1 MKRYAL
7 LVLSVLFAVFL
18 IWKGFVPNSKHVS
31 AIGLPPPGKEG
42 EGTDQKPLNRFN
54 ASSVGARRTNPSVQS
69 KGVSNPTNS
78 YTLVYSNLT
87 LTTVT
92 VDSPLEKLIGTDEYE
107 SLAKRDFE
115 ENIPFEKKLNKI
127 KEIIESER
135 PDSGRIYSAVRMV
148 YEMRSDVAD
157 NRKLRSELEHS
168 TNARIREI
176 DSDEKVPASERAM
189 LIQSEVNQMNIQI
202 LSLEMGAKNSYERF
216 LRQMVNLV
224 GELNEATLDRLNAF
238 EPQFSAKRLKP

>member
-7 LVLSVLFAVFL
+7 MVLVGFSIALL
-18 IWKGFVPNSKHVS
+18 IWKEIVSRHQPSSKAALDHSDQESS
-31 AIGLPPPGKEG
+31 A
-42 EGTDQKPLNRFN
+42 
-54 ASSVGARRTNPSVQS
+54 SVAKTHLRTNELGVRSRRTNTSVQS
-69 KGVSNPTNS
+69 RGVSNPTNS

-107 SLAKRDFE
+107 ALAKKDFE

-127 KEIIESER
+127 KDIIELES

-168 TNARIREI
+168 TNERIREI
-176 DSDEKVPASERAM
+176 DSDEKIPASERAM
-189 LIQSEVNQMNIQI
+189 LIQSEVNQINIQT

>member
-1 MKRYAL
+1 
-7 LVLSVLFAVFL
+7 
-18 IWKGFVPNSKHVS
+18 
-31 AIGLPPPGKEG
+31 
-42 EGTDQKPLNRFN
+42 
-54 ASSVGARRTNPSVQS
+54 
-69 KGVSNPTNS
+69 
-78 YTLVYSNLT
+78 
-87 LTTVT
+87 
-92 VDSPLEKLIGTDEYE
+92 LEKLIGTDEYE
-107 SLAKRDFE
+107 ALAKKDFE

-127 KEIIESER
+127 RDIIELES

-168 TNARIREI
+168 TNERIREI
-176 DSDEKVPASERAM
+176 DSDEKIPASERAM
-189 LIQSEVNQMNIQI
+189 LIQSEVNQINIQT